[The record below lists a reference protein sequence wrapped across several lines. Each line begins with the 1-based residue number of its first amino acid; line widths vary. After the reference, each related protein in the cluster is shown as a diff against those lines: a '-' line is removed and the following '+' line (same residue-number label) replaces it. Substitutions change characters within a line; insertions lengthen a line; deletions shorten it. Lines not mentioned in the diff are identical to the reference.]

1 MSGEQEGGAG
11 EAVQHPNAMQP
22 SPPIYDDQ
30 GRRLCGAKT
39 REAGS
44 CRAPAMAGQVRCR
57 MHGGSL
63 PQAKRAARLR
73 LAELVDPAIGT
84 LAREMVKAERSAD
97 RQRAANSIL
106 DRAGIARETRV
117 ETSDARSLLLE
128 RLTSLRRDRELQPLE
143 AVLEVI
149 DVEPVED
156 AEVGHDGE

>member
-1 MSGEQEGGAG
+1 MSEAQEGAGG
-11 EAVQHPNAMQP
+11 EAVRRADAMQL
-22 SPPIYDDQ
+22 PPAEYDAQ

-44 CRAPAMAGQVRCR
+44 CRAPAMAGQARCR

-63 PQAKRAARLR
+63 PQARRAARLR

-117 ETSDARSLLLE
+117 ETSDARTMLLE
-128 RLTSLRRDRELQPLE
+128 RLAALQAERELQAPE
-143 AVLEVI
+143 TVLEVI
-149 DVEPVED
+149 DAVPVED
-156 AEVGHDGE
+156 EQGDGDV